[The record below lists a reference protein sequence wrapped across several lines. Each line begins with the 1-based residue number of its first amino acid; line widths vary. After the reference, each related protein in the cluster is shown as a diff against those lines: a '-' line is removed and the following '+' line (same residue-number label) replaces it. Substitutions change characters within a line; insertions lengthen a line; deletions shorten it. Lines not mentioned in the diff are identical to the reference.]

1 MTLDILAAYDGSDE
15 GKTAIEYACEIRDAM
30 GGSLTVV
37 HAVQPDVYEA
47 ARGESLS
54 NFPDEYRREILK
66 TIDTAE
72 EQGQEYL
79 KQAES
84 IANDHGQEITK
95 ALLYGNPVTEI
106 LDYTETEDV
115 DMIVLGHRGQS
126 KRPEPQLGSIAK
138 TIIERAD
145 VPVLITR

>member
-1 MTLDILAAYDGSDE
+1 MNHDILTAYDGSAE
-15 GKTAIEYACEIRDAM
+15 SKTAIEYACEIGEAM
-30 GGSLTVV
+30 DGSLTVV

-47 ARGESLS
+47 ARGESLA

-79 KQAES
+79 KQATN
-84 IANDHGQEITK
+84 IAKEHGQEITTE
-95 ALLYGNPVTEI
+95 LLYGNPVTEI
-106 LDYTETEDV
+106 LDYAETEDV

-145 VPVLITR
+145 VPVLVTR

>member
-1 MTLDILAAYDGSDE
+1 MNLDILTAYDGSDE
-15 GKTAIEYACEIRDAM
+15 GNTAIEYACEIGDAM

-54 NFPDEYRREILK
+54 SFPDEYRREILK
-66 TIDTAE
+66 TIDRAE
-72 EQGQEYL
+72 EQGQDYL
-79 KQAES
+79 RQAES
-84 IANDHGQEITK
+84 IATEHGREIST

-106 LDYTETEDV
+106 LDYAETEDI
-115 DMIVLGHRGQS
+115 DMIVLGHRGHS

-145 VPVLITR
+145 VPVLVTR